1 MTPDDRY
8 DTVVLSEAEWQA
20 VLLGARAMREVAAGY
35 RAHGHEELAAECD
48 DHVAELLGLAMRATV
63 AASRDTNPAVP
74 EHQTGAELEAER

>member
-1 MTPDDRY
+1 MPDDRS

-35 RAHGHEELAAECD
+35 RAYGQTELAAECD
-48 DHVAELLGLAMRATV
+48 DHVTVLLGLAMRATV

-74 EHQTGAELEAER
+74 EQQTGAELEAER